1 MILKRCLTKSYK
13 CKFFFLFGNV
23 IKKINH
29 DRNLFYTVQNVIR
42 NAIVYFIRFLILS
55 AEHFQQVYKNL
66 QSICKLYY
74 TNIISKNKTQNSTQN
89 KSKVSEYK
97 CTVYKYSYL
106 KNKFQKETH
115 VQEQCIKMSRLT
127 HEEKWFPKPISILSS
142 VYVNGELN

>member
-1 MILKRCLTKSYK
+1 MLLETLLYI
-13 CKFFFLFGNV
+13 F
-23 IKKINH
+23 
-29 DRNLFYTVQNVIR
+29 
-42 NAIVYFIRFLILS
+42 VYFIRFLILS

-115 VQEQCIKMSRLT
+115 VQEQCIKNVPFNPRRKMVSETVLDLVERTRERGIKLRRKSNT
-127 HEEKWFPKPISILSS
+127 LA
-142 VYVNGELN
+142 YNL